1 MQYLWSF
8 LIKIR
13 CTLQGY
19 RRHQDR
25 RKGRIGETDWR
36 RRISIVLQRRRP
48 LTNFLTWNVAGTKHL
63 ATAAPAAV
71 VARSPGT
78 WNQGILVVRQRRGRK
93 CTGNNNQWSCC
104 IGVWRAVPAPPCCP
118 TYFDRAP
125 LPVLPSSSSLVPP
138 FLVLPL
144 VLRPPPSPS
153 TIFADIDEPPCALL
167 SSTWTLP
174 DETRLDV
181 LGREIDR
188 TVFRAFPVS
197 LFLPSSMPPK
207 SMSDSSYRRFWCK
220 FWKILQ

>member
-1 MQYLWSF
+1 MQYLWFF

-125 LPVLPSSSSLVPP
+125 LPVLPSSSSNPSSLLFSSSLSFFAHPPLPPLFSRISTSHLVP
-138 FLVLPL
+138 FFLPL
-144 VLRPPPSPS
+144 GR
-153 TIFADIDEPPCALL
+153 C
-167 SSTWTLP
+167 
-174 DETRLDV
+174 RMK
-181 LGREIDR
+181 LG
-188 TVFRAFPVS
+188 
-197 LFLPSSMPPK
+197 
-207 SMSDSSYRRFWCK
+207 
-220 FWKILQ
+220 

>member
-1 MQYLWSF
+1 MQYLWFF

-63 ATAAPAAV
+63 ATAAPAAA

-125 LPVLPSSSSLVPP
+125 LPVLPSSSSNPSSLLFSFSLSFFAHPPLPPLFSRISTSHLVP
-138 FLVLPL
+138 FFLPL
-144 VLRPPPSPS
+144 GR
-153 TIFADIDEPPCALL
+153 C
-167 SSTWTLP
+167 
-174 DETRLDV
+174 RMK
-181 LGREIDR
+181 LG
-188 TVFRAFPVS
+188 
-197 LFLPSSMPPK
+197 
-207 SMSDSSYRRFWCK
+207 
-220 FWKILQ
+220 